1 MCVIVVLAVALVKDE
16 AESVYL
22 CHFLIFFIDPLMFGE
37 NCEQKHTAQINVKE
51 SNNIEADFDVYL
63 HF

>member
-1 MCVIVVLAVALVKDE
+1 MKQKG
-16 AESVYL
+16 VYL